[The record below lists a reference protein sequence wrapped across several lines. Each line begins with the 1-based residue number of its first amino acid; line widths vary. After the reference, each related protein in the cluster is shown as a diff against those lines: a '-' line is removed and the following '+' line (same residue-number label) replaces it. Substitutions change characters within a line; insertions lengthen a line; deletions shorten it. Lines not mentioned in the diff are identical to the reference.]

1 MEQNAFER
9 LLQRIAVNAADY
21 RAGDAARPH
30 RPDISYEE
38 ALARFDRFRHASGD
52 TPTAEMRRTLQR
64 AMQDD
69 AAVFR
74 TGETLRNGT
83 RRVHELYDSLSDIRV
98 SDRSMIW
105 NSDLVETLE
114 YQNLDDLPAFAGQ
127 NTTTEFLCRWI
138 YEALGRQLAPRQ
150 DARLRV
156 TLVESPN
163 AWAAYE
169 GSL

>member
-1 MEQNAFER
+1 MYVVGVSDHIMVAHSLRGETFGPAQR
-9 LLQRIAVNAADY
+9 LHGATYEVKVEVVAPDLDAD
-21 RAGDAARPH
+21 GIVI
-30 RPDISYEE
+30 DIGLLRTMLRE
-38 ALARFDRFRHASGD
+38 ALA
-52 TPTAEMRRTLQR
+52 P
-64 AMQDD
+64 
-69 AAVFR
+69 
-74 TGETLRNGT
+74 
-83 RRVHELYDSLSDIRV
+83 
-98 SDRSMIW
+98 
-105 NSDLVETLE
+105 LE

-138 YEALGRQLAPRQ
+138 YETLGRRLTPRQ